1 MRKLVFSVLLV
12 IVLIGV
18 SLIAGYWPEHQRL
31 TALDRQVSELRQQ
44 LERSQANVRVCKL
57 ENQLLAVIEQTGAKN
72 FGTAQDLSN
81 KFFDSV
87 GNELMQAD
95 DADTKNL
102 LQQVLST
109 RDLVTAGLARG
120 EADTLQNLE
129 VSQSRFRQFFQRS
142 DSLEKQ

>member
-1 MRKLVFSVLLV
+1 MNIRLRPFKLL
-12 IVLIGV
+12 
-18 SLIAGYWPEHQRL
+18 PEF
-31 TALDRQVSELRQQ
+31 
-44 LERSQANVRVCKL
+44 
-57 ENQLLAVIEQTGAKN
+57 EQTGAKN

>member
-1 MRKLVFSVLLV
+1 V